1 MNQKKVDAAI
11 ELIQHK
17 VPSIACGYSDELAY
31 LWNKNFPAFL
41 VELEKLKNAV

>member
-1 MNQKKVDAAI
+1 MDATI
-11 ELIQHK
+11 EFTQHK